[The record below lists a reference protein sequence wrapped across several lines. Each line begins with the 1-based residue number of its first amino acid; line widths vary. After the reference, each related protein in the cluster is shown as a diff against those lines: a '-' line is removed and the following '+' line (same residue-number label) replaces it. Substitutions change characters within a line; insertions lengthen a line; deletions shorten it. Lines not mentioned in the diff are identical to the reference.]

1 MNIARKT
8 LFDIEFSAVTQMQA
22 VQIILHWLTSGT
34 DRPRRVVTPNVN
46 LTMLQKQ
53 NPLFRSVL
61 NSSDLCLV
69 DGKPI
74 YWASKWFKKTLPEVV
89 TGSDLVP
96 AIFAAHADT
105 ANPGTLR
112 VYLLGAAEGVASNAA
127 LNIIAQYPTVH
138 VCGTNSPPFGFEKDQ
153 EQCEAIC
160 QSILISQA
168 DLLIIGLGAPKQ
180 EFWAE
185 YHLHK
190 TGVKVAI
197 CAGATI
203 DFMAG
208 EKMRAPIWMRQIGL
222 EFLFRLCSEPRRLA
236 KRYFMDSLRLPSLLW
251 SEYRKRNAQT
261 RSAIDEQ

>member
-153 EQCEAIC
+153 EQCEAINIKPEAIYLE
-160 QSILISQA
+160 SI
-168 DLLIIGLGAPKQ
+168 GRNTAPAIALAA
-180 EFWAE
+180 F
-185 YHLHK
+185 HL
-190 TGVKVAI
+190 T
-197 CAGATI
+197 
-203 DFMAG
+203 
-208 EKMRAPIWMRQIGL
+208 Q
-222 EFLFRLCSEPRRLA
+222 
-236 KRYFMDSLRLPSLLW
+236 
-251 SEYRKRNAQT
+251 
-261 RSAIDEQ
+261 IDENALMLAAIKGQVDLVERLLALVPV

>member
-1 MNIARKT
+1 M
-8 LFDIEFSAVTQMQA
+8 
-22 VQIILHWLTSGT
+22 
-34 DRPRRVVTPNVN
+34 TPNVN

-74 YWASKWFKKTLPEVV
+74 YWASKWFNKTLPEVV

-261 RSAIDEQ
+261 TSAIDEQ